1 MSIKGYPI
9 LQDSQD
15 FSLTGNGLGLLTDV
29 ISCTTTEELNGSL
42 ELALQYDVQGKLVDE
57 INNEMLIRAYTSPE
71 LGEQLFRIYNT
82 KKSIDGNKLNVKA
95 RHVTNDLGKVFIPH
109 AEIEAQSQNGAM
121 QLLISAGDH
130 KSNITLYS
138 DRSTVSS
145 TTLDRVTLLQAVAG
159 TNGSLLDNWGGEVI
173 RDNLQLRM
181 VDRRGADNGYKILYR
196 KNLAGLDVEVDT
208 QSIVVA
214 IYPFATKES
223 VEITL
228 PNNGLVKSDL
238 YDKFPDGIVLPVDY
252 SQDESVV
259 DVPTLQAAS
268 KGYFKTHDNAP
279 SFSASIDFAPI
290 KDDPDFAK
298 FANLE
303 TVGMGDTVRCYYS
316 PFGVDLT
323 GRVVKYTF
331 DVLNQEYQKL
341 EVGSIK
347 ADFIDRMVSSLS
359 DLANNTPTTN
369 AMQQAINKATDLITG
384 NDGGYVY
391 FYPKNRPSDVF
402 FMDTEDPNTAKKVL
416 RLNKSGIGF
425 SKTGVNGPFTT
436 AWTLDGAFNASFIT
450 TGQLNANLIK
460 VGFNTIASALSID
473 STGMLIKG
481 ASGASAK
488 MTGQGLVFYNQGG
501 KSVGSVT
508 WDYALD
514 ANGNAT
520 VVSGIKITGDSL
532 VVDAGNI
539 DMRSNYNISLTNKST
554 KNGIVIGNSGTF
566 HIGPFNEATN
576 VG

>member
-1 MSIKGYPI
+1 MSIKGYPV

-15 FSLTGNGLGLLTDV
+15 FSLMGNGLGLLTDV

-42 ELALQYDVQGKLVDE
+42 ELTLQYDVQGKLVDE
-57 INNEMLIRAYTSPE
+57 INNEMLIRAYASPE

-109 AEIEAQSQNGAM
+109 AAIEAQSQNGAM
-121 QLLISAGDH
+121 QLLIAAGDH

-259 DVPTLQAAS
+259 DVPSLQAAS

-341 EVGSIK
+341 EIGSIK

-391 FYPKNRPSDVF
+391 FYPKNRPSDLF

-473 STGMLIKG
+473 STGMKIQG
-481 ASGASAK
+481 SYGASAK
-488 MTGQGLVFYNQGG
+488 ITGDGLVFYNGSGSQVG
-501 KSVGSVT
+501 KVT
-508 WDYALD
+508 WDYVID
-514 ANGNAT
+514 ASGNNIIDGIKLSGVSVAIDT
-520 VVSGIKITGDSL
+520 NILVVSAKDNITLNNTS
-532 VVDAGNI
+532 
-539 DMRSNYNISLTNKST
+539 SS
-554 KNGIVIGNSGTF
+554 NGIVIDRSGTTVR
-566 HIGPFNEATN
+566 GTFNP
-576 VG
+576 

>member
-1 MSIKGYPI
+1 MSVKGYPV

-15 FSLTGNGLGLLTDV
+15 FSLTGNGHGLLTDV

-121 QLLISAGDH
+121 QLLIAAGDH

-181 VDRRGADNGYKILYR
+181 VNRRGADNGYKILYR

-238 YDKFPDGIVLPVDY
+238 YDKFPDGVVLPVDY

-369 AMQQAINKATDLITG
+369 AMKQAINKATDLITG

-391 FYPKNRPSDVF
+391 FYPKNRPSDLF

-473 STGMLIKG
+473 STGMKIQG
-481 ASGASAK
+481 SYGASAK
-488 MTGQGLVFYNQGG
+488 MTGDGLVFYNSSGSQVG
-501 KSVGSVT
+501 KVT
-508 WDYALD
+508 WDYVID
-514 ANGNAT
+514 ASGNNVIDGIKLSGVSVAIDT
-520 VVSGIKITGDSL
+520 NILVVSAKD
-532 VVDAGNI
+532 
-539 DMRSNYNISLTNKST
+539 NISLNNTSSS
-554 KNGIVIGNSGTF
+554 NGIVIDRSGTTVR
-566 HIGPFNEATN
+566 GTFNP
-576 VG
+576 